1 MSEGVIRVVV
11 WSTGGIGSI
20 AVRAVAENPGTDLVG
35 VWVHSPDKAGRDAGE
50 IVGIGPIGVIAT
62 NDADALIALRPDC
75 VVYAANGPE
84 RDAAAVPDYVRLLE
98 AGINVVTTTVNR
110 LIYPEAFE
118 PEAWREQL
126 TTAAAAGGASMYASG
141 IEPGFAADH
150 LVLML
155 ATQSKSITEIRASE
169 IALYDDYPVVDTMM
183 DAMGFGRPLDYTP
196 YLAYPGAI
204 AFQWGPGLRLIA
216 HGLGLKIDEIR
227 EKFDRVAT
235 DRDLHV
241 AFGTAEA
248 GTCGALRT
256 QAIAVIDGREAITIE
271 HVNRLAPDL
280 GLEWGDRVTSP
291 IYQVRITGEPDIACD
306 MTASL
311 RDPQASG
318 SEMEAGAGAMVSTAM
333 RVVNAIPYVVQAKPG
348 LLTALD
354 LPLTLPR
361 HALVRQ
367 RDSRFRSK
375 GNPGP

>member
-1 MSEGVIRVVV
+1 MSSSAIRVVV

-35 VWVHSPDKAGRDAGE
+35 VWVHSPEKAGRDAGE
-50 IVGIGPIGVIAT
+50 LVGIGPIGVTTT
-62 NDADALIALRPDC
+62 NDADELIALQPDC
-75 VVYAANGPE
+75 VVYAAAGPE
-84 RDAAAVPDYVRLLE
+84 RDAAAVPDYVKLLE

-110 LIYPEAFE
+110 LIYPPTFE
-118 PEAWREQL
+118 PESWREQL
-126 TTAAAAGGASMYASG
+126 TRAATAGGASLYASG

-155 ATQSKSITEIRASE
+155 ATQSKTITSIHASE

-183 DAMGFGRPLDYTP
+183 DAMGFGRPLDYVP
-196 YLAYPGAI
+196 LLAYPGTI

-216 HGLGLKIDEIR
+216 HGLGLQIDKIR
-227 EKFDRVAT
+227 ENFDRVAT

-280 GLEWGDRVTSP
+280 GLEWAEEMTKPV
-291 IYQVRITGEPDIACD
+291 YRIRIEGEPDIACD

-311 RDPQASG
+311 REPKASG
-318 SEMEAGAGAMVSTAM
+318 SPMDSGAGAMVSTAM
-333 RVVNAIPYVVQAKPG
+333 RVVNAIPYVVGAKPG
-348 LLTALD
+348 LLSALD

-361 HALVRQ
+361 HVLR
-367 RDSRFRSK
+367 
-375 GNPGP
+375 

>member
-1 MSEGVIRVVV
+1 MPNNPLRVVV

-35 VWVHSPDKAGRDAGE
+35 VWVHSPEKAGRDAGE
-50 IVGIGPIGVIAT
+50 LVGIGPIGVTAT
-62 NDADALIALRPDC
+62 DDADALIALRPDC
-75 VVYAANGPE
+75 VVYAASGPE
-84 RDAAAVPDYVRLLE
+84 RDAGAMPDYIRLLE
-98 AGINVVTTTVNR
+98 AGINVVTTTTNR
-110 LIYPEAFE
+110 LIYPPAFE
-118 PEAWREQL
+118 PEAWRDQL
-126 TTAAAAGGASMYASG
+126 TAAAAAGGVSLYASG

-155 ATQSKSITEIRASE
+155 ATQSKSITKIHAGE
-169 IALYDDYPVVDTMM
+169 IAMYDDYPVAETMR
-183 DAMGFGRPLDYTP
+183 DAMGFGLPLDATP
-196 YLAYPGAI
+196 YLGFPGAI

-227 EKFDRVAT
+227 ERFDRVAT

-256 QAIAVIDGREAITIE
+256 QAIAVVDGREAITIE

-280 GLEWGDRVTSP
+280 GLEWGDRVDRP
-291 IYQVRITGEPDIACD
+291 VYQVRIEGEPDIACT
-306 MTASL
+306 MNASL
-311 RDPQASG
+311 RDPGASG
-318 SEMEAGAGAMVSTAM
+318 SNMEAGAGAMVSTAM
-333 RVVNAIPYVVQAKPG
+333 RVVNAIPYVVQAEPG

-361 HALVRQ
+361 HVLR
-367 RDSRFRSK
+367 
-375 GNPGP
+375 

>member
-1 MSEGVIRVVV
+1 MADAVQRVAV

-20 AVRAVAENPGTDLVG
+20 AVRAVAANPGMELVG

-50 IVGIGPIGVIAT
+50 IVGIDPVGVTAT

-75 VVYAANGPE
+75 VVYAASGPE

-110 LIYPEAFE
+110 LIYPPTFE
-118 PEAWREQL
+118 PDIWREQL
-126 TTAAAAGGASMYASG
+126 TQAAVTGGVSLYASG

-155 ATQSKSITEIRASE
+155 ATQSKSITKIHAGE
-169 IALYDDYPVVDTMM
+169 IALYDDYPVVETMR
-183 DAMGFGRPLDYTP
+183 DAMGFGQPLDYTP
-196 YLAYPGAI
+196 MLAYPGTI

-235 DRDLHV
+235 DRDLQV

-256 QAIAVIDGREAITIE
+256 QAIAVVDGREMITIE

-280 GLEWGDRVTSP
+280 GLEWGDRVESP
-291 IYQVRITGEPDIACD
+291 VYQIRIEGEPDIACD

-311 RDPQASG
+311 RDPQAAG
-318 SEMEAGAGAMVSTAM
+318 SSMDAGAGAMVSTAM
-333 RVVNAIPYVVQAKPG
+333 RVVNAIPYVVEAKPG
-348 LLTALD
+348 LLSALD
-354 LPLTLPR
+354 MPLTLPR
-361 HALVRQ
+361 HVL
-367 RDSRFRSK
+367 
-375 GNPGP
+375 G

>member
-1 MSEGVIRVVV
+1 MSSSAIGVVV

-35 VWVHSPDKAGRDAGE
+35 VWVHSPEKAGRDAGE
-50 IVGIGPIGVIAT
+50 LVGIGPIGVITT
-62 NDADALIALRPDC
+62 NDADELIALQPEC
-75 VVYAANGPE
+75 VVYAAAGPE
-84 RDAAAVPDYVRLLE
+84 RDAAAIPDYVKLLE

-110 LIYPEAFE
+110 LIYPPTFE
-118 PEAWREQL
+118 PDSWREQL
-126 TTAAAAGGASMYASG
+126 TRAATAGGASLYASG

-155 ATQSKSITEIRASE
+155 ATQSKTITSIHASE

-183 DAMGFGRPLDYTP
+183 DAMGFGRPLDYVP
-196 YLAYPGAI
+196 LLAYPGTI

-216 HGLGLKIDEIR
+216 HGLGLQIDEIR
-227 EKFDRVAT
+227 ENFDRVAT

-280 GLEWGDRVTSP
+280 GLEWAEEMTKPV
-291 IYQVRITGEPDIACD
+291 YRIRIEGEPDIACD

-311 RDPQASG
+311 REPKASG
-318 SEMEAGAGAMVSTAM
+318 SPMDSGAGAMVSTAM
-333 RVVNAIPYVVQAKPG
+333 RVVNAIPYVVGAKPG
-348 LLTALD
+348 LLSALD

-361 HALVRQ
+361 HVLR
-367 RDSRFRSK
+367 
-375 GNPGP
+375 

>member
-1 MSEGVIRVVV
+1 MSSSAIRVVV

-35 VWVHSPDKAGRDAGE
+35 VWVHSPEKAGRDAGE
-50 IVGIGPIGVIAT
+50 LVGIGPIGVTTT
-62 NDADALIALRPDC
+62 NDADELIALQPDC
-75 VVYAANGPE
+75 VVYAAAGPE
-84 RDAAAVPDYVRLLE
+84 RDAAAVPDYVKLLE

-110 LIYPEAFE
+110 LIYPPTFE
-118 PEAWREQL
+118 PESWREQL
-126 TTAAAAGGASMYASG
+126 TRAATAGGASLYASG

-155 ATQSKSITEIRASE
+155 ATQSKTITSIHASE

-183 DAMGFGRPLDYTP
+183 DAMGFGRPLDYVP
-196 YLAYPGAI
+196 LLAYPGTI

-216 HGLGLKIDEIR
+216 HGLGLQIDEIR
-227 EKFDRVAT
+227 ENFDRVAT
-235 DRDLHV
+235 DRGLHV

-280 GLEWGDRVTSP
+280 GLEWAEEMTKPV
-291 IYQVRITGEPDIACD
+291 YRIRIEGEPDIACD

-311 RDPQASG
+311 REPKASG
-318 SEMEAGAGAMVSTAM
+318 SPMDSGAGAMVSTAM
-333 RVVNAIPYVVQAKPG
+333 RVVNAIPYVVGAKPG
-348 LLTALD
+348 LLSALD

-361 HALVRQ
+361 HVLR
-367 RDSRFRSK
+367 
-375 GNPGP
+375 